1 MLQPS
6 HPTPPPLHPT
16 PPPSHPT
23 LPPSHLTQPPS
34 WPLLPPTPTPS
45 QPTPLPS
52 QPTPLPSQPTPLPSM
67 PLLPSQPMP
76 LLWPT
81 TMPAPATFEF
91 TFHRPRPYHMSN
103 SPWAKS
109 CSCCAASTSMV
120 SAEEAEAAILL
131 AAEEGMAKGVE
142 LALEESE
149 SSIRGAVVDAV
160 VDGLISR
167 VEDRAQYEV
176 DLEEAIATALSAVK
190 ATSAADLEAAV
201 QQARA
206 SAEALAQSAAV
217 RVKQLEQQIGGGNWL
232 TALGKAKKTSAGTA
246 HQAKSKAE
254 ARAANPNPK
263 LHAAGELLRTQ
274 CQSDAA
280 VRAAILHDELNMAA
294 PTCAKDIGLTE
305 IRVDQMLLELEKRLF
320 DLRFES
326 ILASLIPDDAA
337 DAECACISPWSMFCF
352 HTWKGGGGRGTRP
365 PHSVCPP

>member
-1 MLQPS
+1 
-6 HPTPPPLHPT
+6 
-16 PPPSHPT
+16 
-23 LPPSHLTQPPS
+23 
-34 WPLLPPTPTPS
+34 
-45 QPTPLPS
+45 
-52 QPTPLPSQPTPLPSM
+52 
-67 PLLPSQPMP
+67 
-76 LLWPT
+76 
-81 TMPAPATFEF
+81 
-91 TFHRPRPYHMSN
+91 
-103 SPWAKS
+103 
-109 CSCCAASTSMV
+109 MV

-206 SAEALAQSAAV
+206 SAEALAQSATV

-254 ARAANPNPK
+254 ARAANPIQSFMLRASCCVRNASLMPQC
-263 LHAAGELLRTQ
+263 ELLFFTTSSTWQLPHVQRT
-274 CQSDAA
+274 S
-280 VRAAILHDELNMAA
+280 
-294 PTCAKDIGLTE
+294 G
-305 IRVDQMLLELEKRLF
+305 
-320 DLRFES
+320 
-326 ILASLIPDDAA
+326 
-337 DAECACISPWSMFCF
+337 
-352 HTWKGGGGRGTRP
+352 
-365 PHSVCPP
+365 